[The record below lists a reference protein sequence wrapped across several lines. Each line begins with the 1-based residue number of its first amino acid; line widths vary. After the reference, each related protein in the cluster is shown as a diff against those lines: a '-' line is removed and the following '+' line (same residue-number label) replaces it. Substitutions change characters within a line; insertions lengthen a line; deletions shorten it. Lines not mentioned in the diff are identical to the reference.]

1 MDQNKII
8 HALLDVFG
16 NKLEVS
22 YLFGSHAAGRATDD
36 SDLDLAVLT
45 NKPMTREEVWEIAQD
60 LAIRLGTEVDLIN
73 LMDCN
78 TVLSMQIIKEGKL
91 LFDPHHKAAFFETNI
106 YRMYQDLQLSRR
118 DNLADFKQRW
128 AN

>member
-1 MDQNKII
+1 MDQNKIL

-22 YLFGSHAAGRATDD
+22 YLFGSHAAGRATDG

-45 NKPMTREEVWEIAQD
+45 NEPMTREEVWQIAQK
-60 LAIRLGTEVDLIN
+60 LAIRLGTEVDLID

-78 TVLSMQIIKEGKL
+78 TVLSMQIIEEGKL
-91 LFDPHHKAAFFETNI
+91 LFDLHHKAPRAAPPASP
-106 YRMYQDLQLSRR
+106 DSRGAR
-118 DNLADFKQRW
+118 PSPRGPGTCSP
-128 AN
+128 

>member
-1 MDQNKII
+1 MDQNKIL

-22 YLFGSHAAGRATDD
+22 YLFGSHAAGRATDG

-45 NKPMTREEVWEIAQD
+45 NEPMTREEVWQIAQK

-78 TVLSMQIIKEGKL
+78 TVLSMQIIEEGKL
-91 LFDPHHKAAFFETNI
+91 LFDPHHKAPIFETNI
-106 YRMYQDLQLSRR
+106 YRMYQDLQLSRH
-118 DNLADFKQRW
+118 DNLAAFKQRW
-128 AN
+128 VD